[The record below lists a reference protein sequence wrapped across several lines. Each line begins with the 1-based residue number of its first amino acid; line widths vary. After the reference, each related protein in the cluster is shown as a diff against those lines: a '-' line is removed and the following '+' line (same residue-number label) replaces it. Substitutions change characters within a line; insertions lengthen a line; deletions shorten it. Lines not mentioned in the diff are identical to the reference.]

1 MGDVYVKDF
10 FAHNEIRKLITS
22 MEKLYGTSNIVNSY
36 INDNLTRFRAGINAG
51 KTPEEIELAWSKGLM
66 ESLGYKHVEAFDT
79 GMPKGSWNG
88 VSVHWCKNPGDM
100 RG

>member
-1 MGDVYVKDF
+1 MQ
-10 FAHNEIRKLITS
+10 
-22 MEKLYGTSNIVNSY
+22 KLYGTSNIVNSY
-36 INDNLTRFRAGINAG
+36 INDNLARFRAGVNAG
-51 KTPEEIELAWSKGLM
+51 RTPEEIELAWSKGLM

-88 VSVHWCKNPGDM
+88 VSVHWCKSPGDM